1 MAEDSS
7 FPDLIRQVRGGDAHA
22 AAELVRRYEPALRIA
37 IRVRLTDPALRRI
50 VDTVDVC
57 QSVLANFFVR
67 AASGQFDLDRP
78 EQLLALL
85 ATMARNNVTNLAL
98 KERAARRGGG
108 RVEHG
113 HVEENYAAPGP
124 TPSEIVANDEL
135 LGAFRSRLSAEER
148 RLADQRALGRPWA
161 EIAAEVGGEPDALR
175 VQLNRAIDRVVRE
188 LGLE

>member
-1 MAEDSS
+1 
-7 FPDLIRQVRGGDAHA
+7 
-22 AAELVRRYEPALRIA
+22 YEPALRVA

-67 AASGQFDLDRP
+67 AASGQFDLERP

-85 ATMARNNVTNLAL
+85 ATMARNNVTNKAL
-98 KERAARRGGG
+98 KERAARPGGG
-108 RVEHG
+108 RAEHG
-113 HVEENYAAPGP
+113 HVEENHAAAGP

-135 LGAFRSRLSAEER
+135 LGAFRSRLSPEER
-148 RLADQRALGRPWA
+148 RLADWRALGRPWA

-175 VQLNRAIDRVVRE
+175 VQLNRAIDRVVQE